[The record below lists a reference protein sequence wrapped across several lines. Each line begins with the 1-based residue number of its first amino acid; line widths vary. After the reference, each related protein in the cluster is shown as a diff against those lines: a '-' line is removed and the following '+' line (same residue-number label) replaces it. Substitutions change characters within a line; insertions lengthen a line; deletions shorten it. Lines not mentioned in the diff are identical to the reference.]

1 MQTVIVKLNQT
12 IFDLAAEQYGT
23 SEAVGEILK
32 NNPHLTNDKTALT
45 ALGIDYLSDTEFYI
59 DAPVEVGFKLQI
71 DTDSKLI
78 KTSITKEINID
89 VTTYDNENN

>member
-1 MQTVIVKLNQT
+1 MQTIIVKLNQT

-23 SEAVGEILK
+23 CEAIGEILK
-32 NNPHLTNDKTALT
+32 NNPDIRNDKAALT
-45 ALGIDYLSDTEFYI
+45 ALGVDYLSDPEFYI

-78 KTSITKEINID
+78 KTSITKEINTD